1 VGCQNGKL
9 LDGEILYTLKE
20 GADRD
25 RKLAPALQRR
35 TTPCLARL
43 QTAGAGGVRPRVR
56 RVAVCAPSN
65 CSDGHAPVGAET
77 AAKLTLQLDHSM
89 GADHR
94 DRFRQFPRLV
104 VRRFPKAR
112 PQILAEQ

>member
-1 VGCQNGKL
+1 VSEWQAARWR
-9 LDGEILYTLKE
+9 DLYTLKE

-65 CSDGHAPVGAET
+65 CSDGRAPVGAET